1 MSFIKSIPFIMF
13 AFFLI
18 SACSQIVSKADFESR
33 SVLNVGKSINTENFE
48 GFPMIL
54 PDGLTMYFSSDR
66 PGGLGDLDI
75 YVTHRP
81 TIKDSWDLPVHLE
94 SSINSIAS
102 DHSVTIS
109 PDGHY
114 MYFTSEKDGGF
125 GDADLYMSYRK
136 DIMDDFGWGE
146 ADNLGELVNSDSL
159 EACPLFHH
167 ENGETLLYFVSGR
180 ENGLGGMDLYY
191 SSLNKEKNEFQKPTW
206 LKDVSSPSEDMHFE
220 PVNGLIWSDRDG
232 GIGQSDIWIATYD
245 EGEGI
250 WKDPICLKFPINTEH
265 REGMP
270 SLTQDYSELYFHSN
284 RPDGIGSYDIYY
296 AIMEK

>member
-1 MSFIKSIPFIMF
+1 MSIEKIVPFITFALFSTF
-13 AFFLI
+13 AF
-18 SACSQIVSKADFESR
+18 SQNSSVEDFENR
-33 SVLNVGKSINTENFE
+33 IVLNAGSSINSEHFE

-81 TIKDSWDLPVHLE
+81 TIKDSWEALTHLK
-94 SSINSIAS
+94 SSINSVAS

-109 PDGHY
+109 SDGHY

-125 GDADLYMSYRK
+125 GDADLYESYRK
-136 DIMDDFGWGE
+136 DINDDFGWGE
-146 ADNLGELVNSDSL
+146 ASNLGELVNSDSL

-167 ENGETLLYFVSGR
+167 ENGETLLYYVSGR

-191 SSLNKEKNEFQKPTW
+191 SSLDQEKNQFQEPIW
-206 LKDVSSPSEDMHFE
+206 LKDISSSSEDMHFE

-232 GIGQSDIWIATYD
+232 GIGQSDIWVVIFD
-245 EGEGI
+245 EEENM
-250 WKDPICLKFPINTEH
+250 WKEPICLKKPINTEH

-270 SLTQDYSELYFHSN
+270 SLTHDLSELYFHSN
-284 RPDGIGSYDIYY
+284 RPGGIGSYDIYY
-296 AIMEK
+296 AIEEQ